1 MRYRWWRGICC
12 VSLLFIFQ
20 LSTFNS
26 TVAQDIAPCT
36 GWLATVDEASQ
47 QIVLSWHPSP
57 DTTVMGY
64 HICTGTPCLDYD
76 TVFGRLDTTYRCLD
90 HSPLTRHTYRL
101 HVFDSNY
108 NVSALTPHFGNM
120 VLTADVPECETTV
133 TTEWTPYS
141 AMPSGSPLYTL
152 WVRLEPF
159 DDEYDAYYTTTDS
172 NALHYT
178 FEVPES
184 ATRAWL
190 KVTADGPDNYRSLSN
205 VVVVERRTIEQA
217 DFVEISEVTYDSLLI
232 AVDLDFHLDSSF
244 PADHYSLYR
253 SIDGSPWKEIT
264 SFQTPLSEYNYTDYN
279 INPYDSLY
287 CYQLGVL
294 DACGMN
300 EKYSRTKCVVV
311 PDPPPPFWYF
321 PNVIV
326 AGDADNGR
334 FLPVLQGLLDDF
346 YELHIYNRFG
356 QLVFHTN
363 NPTEGWTP
371 PSSMP
376 QGVYTY
382 HLRCQFNTGDIKNLS
397 GTFALIK

>member
-1 MRYRWWRGICC
+1 M
-12 VSLLFIFQ
+12 LLFL
-20 LSTFNS
+20 LSLS
-26 TVAQDIAPCT
+26 HAVAAQYIAPCS

-47 QIVLSWHPSP
+47 QIVLSWHPSE
-57 DTTVMGY
+57 DSAVWGY
-64 HICTGTPCLDYD
+64 HICTGSPCLDYD
-76 TVFGRLDTTYRCLD
+76 TVFGRLDTTYRCID

-101 HVFDSNY
+101 HVFDSNS

-133 TTEWTPYS
+133 NTDWTPYI
-141 AMPSGSPLYTL
+141 AMPTGTPRYTL

-159 DDEYDAYYTTTDS
+159 DDDYDAYYTTSDS
-172 NALHYT
+172 TALHYT
-178 FEVPES
+178 FDVPES

-190 KVTADGPDNYRSLSN
+190 KVTAEGPGNYQSLSN
-205 VVVVERRTIEQA
+205 VVVVERRTINQA
-217 DFVEISEVTYDSLLI
+217 NFVEISETSYDSLLI
-232 AVDLDFHLDSSF
+232 AVDLTFHLDSSYE
-244 PADHYSLYR
+244 ADHYTLYR

-264 SFQTPLSEYNYTDYN
+264 TFQTPFSTYSYTDHD
-279 INPYDSLY
+279 INPYDSLH

-300 EKYSRTKCVVV
+300 EKFSRSGCVVV
-311 PDPPPPFWYF
+311 PDPPPPSWYI

-326 AGDADNGR
+326 AGDAANGR
-334 FLPVLQGLLDDF
+334 FLPVLQGLSGDL

-356 QLVFHTN
+356 QLVFHTD
-363 NPTEGWTP
+363 NPTSGWAP
-371 PSSMP
+371 PSHTP

-382 HLRCQFNTGDIKNLS
+382 HLRCRFNSGAIKNFS